1 MEGVLY
7 NEQLAFAILHK
18 LNEALPASLDV
29 IQLMKALPEFSTIP
43 RNDWMSVLEALEK
56 LQRIKG
62 NLVWAGLPRQILR
75 AFNLEITQL
84 GQSYLEQSNR
94 EREGAHQGVTT
105 KMGKRAQSPSPG
117 GSTPPTIQPHQAIP
131 LLREQIRR
139 LEEVMKLHHD
149 DPMVDAWESTT
160 ENILNAVYGLPNGEM
175 HPNTFNIIKHHA
187 RGTLWYVGMRDEDS
201 QRRFVQSQQ
210 TRKALLEACIEQLEI
225 LPLAAPSPEEGTRG
239 TKTTETSSSGKHE
252 LIMGD
257 KYEVHGQAGAVGPQ
271 PHMHDVTF
279 VQIWDQSGQTIDL
292 TKLAED
298 LSTLRQAMLKESAG
312 PEHYAEVGAVASA
325 EIEAKN
331 GNGPQVL
338 QCLSKAGKWAF
349 DIASKIGAEMAVAA
363 IKKASGL

>member
-1 MEGVLY
+1 LY
-7 NEQLAFAILHK
+7 NEQLAFAILYK
-18 LNEALPASLDV
+18 LNEAFPASLDE
-29 IQLMKALPEFSTIP
+29 IQLMKALPEFSTVP
-43 RNDWMSVLEALEK
+43 RTDWMSVLEALEK

-84 GQSYLEQSNR
+84 GQSYLEQSKR
-94 EREGAHQGVTT
+94 EKEDADHGVTT

-131 LLREQIRR
+131 LLRKQIQR
-139 LEEVMKLHHD
+139 LEEIVKLHHD
-149 DPMVDAWESTT
+149 DPRVDAWESTT

-201 QRRFVQSQQ
+201 QRGFVQSQQ
-210 TRKALLEACIEQLEI
+210 TRKELLEACIEQLEV
-225 LPLAAPSPEEGTRG
+225 LPPAAPGPEEGTRRM
-239 TKTTETSSSGKHE
+239 KTTETSLFGKHE

-271 PHMHDVTF
+271 PHVHDVTF
-279 VQIWDQSGQTIDL
+279 AQIWDQGSQTIDL
-292 TKLAED
+292 TKLAEE
-298 LSTLRQAMLKESAG
+298 LSTLRQAMLKESTR

-331 GNGPQVL
+331 GHGPQVL
-338 QCLSKAGKWAF
+338 QYLSKGGKWAI
-349 DIASKIGAEMAVAA
+349 DIASKIGVEMAVAA
-363 IKKASGL
+363 LKSASGL